1 MKLIHN
7 IINRDKEQITLKKI
21 LQSGYLKS
29 SSKTKNKSYGV
40 SLKCNYFNIHLKDI
54 RYKYG
59 ISLVFNKNILLMR
72 YFYIC
77 LNQNY
82 SRCQD
87 DLYRFYFKNFLELSK
102 FKKKIMP
109 QILSN
114 VTLYMNRYVEYTDDF
129 IDLRKRFK
137 IKKIDKNKNMDRY
150 SNMYAF
156 SHEILVCENIS
167 LADYLEEIIFDNGVI
182 PDEEII
188 NLLKEKYPNVK
199 INIMAGAKKIA
210 N

>member
-1 MKLIHN
+1 M
-7 IINRDKEQITLKKI
+7 RD
-21 LQSGYLKS
+21 
-29 SSKTKNKSYGV
+29 
-40 SLKCNYFNIHLKDI
+40 
-54 RYKYG
+54 
-59 ISLVFNKNILLMR
+59 
-72 YFYIC
+72 FYIC

-82 SRCQD
+82 LRCQD
-87 DLYRFYFKNFLELSK
+87 DLYKFYFKNARELSK

-129 IDLRKRFK
+129 IDLQKRFK

-156 SHEILVCENIS
+156 SHEILICENIS
-167 LADYLEEIIFDNGVI
+167 LADYLEEIIFDNGVV
-182 PDEEII
+182 PNEEIV

-199 INIMAGAKKIA
+199 IIITGTEKKLRIKVFINNI
-210 N
+210 